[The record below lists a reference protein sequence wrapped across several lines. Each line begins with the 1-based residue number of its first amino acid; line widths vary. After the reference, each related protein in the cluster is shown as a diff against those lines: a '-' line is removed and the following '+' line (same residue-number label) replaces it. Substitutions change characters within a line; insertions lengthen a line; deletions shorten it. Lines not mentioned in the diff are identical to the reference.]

1 MWVKEKLA
9 GYAALTAAYLRD
21 RFGRRLREA
30 GTPQTLVD
38 PMEYSLLAGGKRLR
52 PALCLAFAEL
62 HGLRPETALP
72 FAAALELIHTYSLIH
87 DDLPAMDDDDLRRGR
102 PSCHKAYGEAQAIL
116 AGDALLTEAF
126 GLMAETAPA
135 VPEKAVLTAV
145 AEAAFAAGSAGMVG
159 GQMLDMDYT
168 GAPGVTLAQVAAM
181 QAKKTGA
188 LIRAACVCG
197 AILAGAPPDGVDR
210 AARYGQSLG
219 AAFQIADDI
228 LDVIG
233 DEKTIGKPVGSDQAM
248 GKNTFPSLA
257 GLPQSR
263 DMALAEADEAVR
275 AVAGHDGDAARFLR
289 ELARYVV
296 DRVS

>member
-1 MWVKEKLA
+1 MWVKDRLA
-9 GYAALTAAYLRD
+9 AYAALTADYLRD

-30 GTPQTLVD
+30 GTPETLIA
-38 PMEYSLLAGGKRLR
+38 PMEYSLLGGGKRLR

-62 HGLRPETALP
+62 HGLPPGKVLP
-72 FAAALELIHTYSLIH
+72 FAAAFELIHTYSLIH

-126 GLMAETAPA
+126 GVMAETAPA
-135 VPEKAVLTAV
+135 VPEKAVLTAL

-168 GAPGVTLAQVAAM
+168 GASGVSLAQVAAM

-197 AILAGAPPDGVDR
+197 AILAECAPQDVDR
-210 AARYGQSLG
+210 AALYGQSLG

-228 LDVIG
+228 LDVVG
-233 DEKTIGKPVGSDQAM
+233 DETAIGKPVGSDQAM

-263 DMALAEADEAVR
+263 EMALAEADTAVR
-275 AVAGHDGDAARFLR
+275 AVADHDGEAARFLR